1 MVDNIATL
9 LSSENA
15 VKPNLIM
22 EELDK
27 LLPALVK
34 YACQIV
40 IAIVIFLIGRKIISM
55 VKKWAVK
62 TLTKMNIEEA
72 VSRFLGACLSVLMY
86 GVMIFIIADR
96 LGISSA
102 SIIALL
108 GSAGIAISLSLQG
121 CLSNFAGGVMILM
134 LKPFKIGDYIVS
146 TSGEGTV
153 KNIGIIYTTLSTV
166 DNKIVTVPNGTLAN
180 SPLTNVTASDK
191 RRLIIPVGISY
202 NSDLKKAKEILYK
215 LIEEETR
222 FLSEES
228 KEVYVDELADSAVI
242 LKLRGW
248 TGTDDYWPVKWD
260 ITEKIK
266 LRFDEAGIEIPFNQL
281 DVNIKKSE

>member
-1 MVDNIATL
+1 MENIKDTIIAA
-9 LSSENA
+9 ENA

-22 EELDK
+22 QEIEK
-27 LLPALVK
+27 LLPALIK
-34 YACQIV
+34 YAYQIV

-55 VKKWAVK
+55 IKKWAVK
-62 TLTKMNIEEA
+62 TLNKMNVEEA

-121 CLSNFAGGVMILM
+121 CLSNFAGGVMLLM

-146 TSGEGTV
+146 SSGEGTV

-166 DNKIVTVPNGTLAN
+166 DNKIVTVPNGTLSN

-202 NSDLKKAKEILYK
+202 NSDLKKAKDILYS
-215 LIEEETR
+215 LVSAESR
-222 FLSEES
+222 FLKDES
-228 KEVYVDELADSAVI
+228 SEVYVDELADSAVV

-248 TGTDDYWPVKWD
+248 TSTDDYWAVKWD
-260 ITEKIK
+260 VTEKIK
-266 LRFDEAGIEIPFNQL
+266 LSFDEAGIEIPFNQL
-281 DVNIKKSE
+281 DVNIKENA